1 MLQFNESIGSLMHTV
16 CVDVTDEGLE
26 QLEMEPGSQQSA
38 PVWDGKTRL
47 VIPAFPTGPR
57 PAAGHVHTPDDVQ
70 WHPERKLPLYP
81 IPDELQEE
89 IDALDRS
96 PSFNPWLTR
105 DNFCE
110 RMHKLLYIEEA
121 AQVKNFR
128 RYDLAEAEL
137 HAVQNGDELWYRL
150 AVPGLAERRPSIL
163 KSDSVYVWVPG
174 TVDVEYEGFV
184 AEVQRD
190 GVLLQLN
197 PSFKERTDG
206 TPAFNVRFTF
216 PRIQMRRMHMA
227 IDTVDLDT
235 TWPTHKLLT
244 DAPVVATPNWSLAK
258 WTPNEGQ
265 KEAVERILALAR
277 QPQQRHFLL
286 RGAFGTGKTSTLCQ
300 AVVQLL
306 HTPMPAGRACRILLC
321 TECNAAA
328 DLYIT
333 LLEQHGLKPDQLLR
347 CYQVGWLLATRRSP
361 THVQLLTFHPLV
373 SPGASA
379 SGYRAQGRVAI
390 LRKAL

>member
-47 VIPAFPTGPR
+47 VIPAFPAGAR

-81 IPDELQEE
+81 IPDELQDE

-197 PSFKERTDG
+197 PSFRERTDG

-244 DAPVVATPNWSLAK
+244 DSPVVATAVA
-258 WTPNEGQ
+258 GQ
-265 KEAVERILALAR
+265 VDA
-277 QPQQRHFLL
+277 QQ
-286 RGAFGTGKTSTLCQ
+286 G
-300 AVVQLL
+300 
-306 HTPMPAGRACRILLC
+306 
-321 TECNAAA
+321 
-328 DLYIT
+328 
-333 LLEQHGLKPDQLLR
+333 
-347 CYQVGWLLATRRSP
+347 
-361 THVQLLTFHPLV
+361 
-373 SPGASA
+373 
-379 SGYRAQGRVAI
+379 
-390 LRKAL
+390 